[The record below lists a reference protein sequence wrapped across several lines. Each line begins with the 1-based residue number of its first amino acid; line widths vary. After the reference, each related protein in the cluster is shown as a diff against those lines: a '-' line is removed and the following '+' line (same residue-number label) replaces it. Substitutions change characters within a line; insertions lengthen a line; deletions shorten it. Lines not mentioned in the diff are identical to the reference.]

1 MGMARVTRR
10 ARQDRIDAQRCGGT
24 GLLCSRSSGGFV
36 HGLGVLQPVQAEP
49 ETAGAAAIRRG
60 ARGFSPDSGPVWP
73 PGTLTCGSPR
83 VSYRIQAFFWNP
95 SGGSTGGWCVSR
107 KSGVPAWIVG
117 EGLVEQEADGSWVE
131 VRLAGANRIPA
142 EAAGATGTSIS
153 ESGQRLGRADSNGQG
168 EATAHSRR
176 QILFRR
182 PVWNRFCL
190 CPERLRSFAARGA

>member
-1 MGMARVTRR
+1 LRGPLPKHRGRQARAWGVRYL
-10 ARQDRIDAQRCGGT
+10 
-24 GLLCSRSSGGFV
+24 GLLKMP
-36 HGLGVLQPVQAEP
+36 HKQPHA
-49 ETAGAAAIRRG
+49 
-60 ARGFSPDSGPVWP
+60 
-73 PGTLTCGSPR
+73 LTHAYPR

-95 SGGSTGGWCVSR
+95 SGGSTGGWCVLR

-168 EATAHSRR
+168 QATAHSRR